1 MKTFAPRHASTKPSH
16 LLAAAVIAA
25 IAFGCA
31 SPAPARAQTMDAADP
46 STPPALVKA
55 ALGMR
60 ADYRLQQWQRL
71 SRKNDRDSLI
81 AATLIGMANDADHQ
95 PVDGHADIEQRL
107 ARSFGRD
114 PLAQFTLA
122 LACQVQKEP
131 CADPGHYDELVRIEP
146 DNAVNWLLLPN
157 NASPS
162 EAQLHA
168 AAAATKADSHLRDM
182 IRIVRAALAGQPAP
196 AMQPGVDAR
205 ELALL
210 LRRDAADQ
218 VPLPAFRGA
227 IAVCKPDVV
236 KHPADCIALGHRL
249 IDDRS
254 GAILTRM
261 IGVVL
266 LRRLEKG
273 SADDVTA
280 KAMRARYVW
289 LGEQLESSKA
299 PYQERLK
306 DEIVAYGEWEA
317 YQRAVERLGSPR
329 TPPANWVPK
338 NPQTLLMSE
347 ERTPAAAAH

>member
-1 MKTFAPRHASTKPSH
+1 MNALSGKRPASPLSPV
-16 LLAAAVIAA
+16 LAAVMAA
-25 IAFGCA
+25 IALGGG
-31 SPAPARAQTMDAADP
+31 APVPVHAQTLNAADP
-46 STPPALVKA
+46 STPAPVIQA
-55 ALGMR
+55 ALDQR

-71 SRKNDRDSLI
+71 SHRNDRDSLI
-81 AATLIGMANDADHQ
+81 AAVLIGIANDADR
-95 PVDGHADIEQRL
+95 PPIDGQAEVEQRL
-107 ARSFGRD
+107 ARSYGRD
-114 PLAQFTLA
+114 PLVQFTLA
-122 LACQVQKEP
+122 LACQVQKDP
-131 CADPGHYDELVRIEP
+131 CSNPGHYDELVRIEP

-157 NASPS
+157 NANPS

-168 AAAATKADSHLRDM
+168 AAAAAKADSHLRDM

-196 AMQPGVDAR
+196 SAEPGVDPRA
-205 ELALL
+205 LALL

-218 VPLPAFRGA
+218 VPLPAFMGA
-227 IAVCKPDVV
+227 IAVCKPDAV

-273 SADDVTA
+273 SPDDVAA
-280 KAMRARYVW
+280 KAMRRRYVW
-289 LGEQLESSKA
+289 LGEQLEA
-299 PYQERLK
+299 ARVPYQERLR
-306 DEIVAYGEWEA
+306 DEVVAYGEWEA

-329 TPPANWVPK
+329 TPPADWIPK